1 MSKKSKIV
9 ASFTIKVDPIKSD
22 RSHFD
27 AQKKFPA
34 IIQENKKFK
43 KPKYKKDLFTE
54 D

>member
-1 MSKKSKIV
+1 MSKKNKTV

-22 RSHFD
+22 RSHLD

-34 IIQENKKFK
+34 VIQENKKFK
-43 KPKYKKDLFTE
+43 KPKYKKDLFKE